1 MQELFRS
8 ADFVSIQ
15 IHGNSLTVPQPAQ
28 VRDLKDYRI
37 SRIGGLAVGDRFAF
51 ESKLSLPVSQM
62 VKLGEFQDALG
73 EWMAIAEAG
82 DFENRSYVVFGDSSG
97 YCPVFF
103 AEAGDNVIVADT
115 FMGAVHGLK
124 QFGVTPE
131 LDLAHYATTLF
142 PAHPHFDNPSV
153 RRTMSSNIR
162 ILGIDEALL
171 IRSSGLQLVER
182 SVLAPNSN
190 DSYEG
195 LLERGSQLVRNS
207 IKQLSGV
214 EGLQK
219 VLSLSGGVDSRLV
232 LSLISASGF
241 TEEFQLSSVDP
252 RTWKNKNTR
261 EVIERDV
268 AIADTIRKKL
278 GVEWAIVGDRE
289 FLQFDFRDSLNFHQS
304 YKSNFAH
311 TFSAPPGLTIPSDLK
326 ITFRG
331 GGGELLRATLTGERI
346 AEQIRNK
353 AWKSVKN
360 LGFTDWYMSRYPM
373 LKEER
378 PLVREYMAETFESVR
393 GSSLTE
399 KLNELYRNTRNRTH
413 FGHVRQSGSTNNY
426 AFHPLSNQ
434 YFIQASQML
443 GFEERANGKIIRDLY
458 NLNDPSLLDLPFENE
473 DSTQT
478 IANASARDVQIS
490 NDAWQTSLDRI
501 KADRGSATARAG
513 WAKDERLIRA
523 PYDKID
529 TSRSYTAQSMKLIED
544 FVEPNLKKTIRR
556 INTRAFEQTL
566 VYDSRSLPLSTKI
579 ASALDVFMPSL
590 PKGSHVRLFT
600 SVPVH
605 DQSTSISKVRI
616 DFPVKIQDGW
626 HNQPVPE
633 FAPELSIDSETVT
646 VSMRNSADDDFTPE
660 FAVYLYKNN
669 RRINKSWYKNETEV
683 TFPLEGAGIYHAQVF
698 YRVNSVHR
706 TSLGIKTNDVMID

>member
-1 MQELFRS
+1 MQELFRP

-15 IHGNSLTVPQPAQ
+15 IHGNSSAVSQPFEMRELT
-28 VRDLKDYRI
+28 DYRV
-37 SRIGGLAVGDRFAF
+37 SRIGGLAVGASFAF
-51 ESKLSLPVSQM
+51 ESKLSLPVSQNL
-62 VKLGEFQDALG
+62 KLGEFQDALG
-73 EWMAIAEAG
+73 EWVAIAETG
-82 DFENRSYVVFGDSSG
+82 EFEHRSYVVLGDSSG

-103 AEAGDNVIVADT
+103 AKAGENVIVADT

-124 QFGVTPE
+124 HFGVTPK
-131 LDLAHYATTLF
+131 LDLAHYATALF

-153 RRTMSSNIR
+153 RHTMSSDIR

-171 IRSSGLQLVER
+171 IRDNGLQIVER
-182 SVLAPNSN
+182 SAASPTLN

-195 LLERGSQLVRNS
+195 LLERGSQLVRSAIN
-207 IKQLSGV
+207 QLSGV

-241 TEEFQLSSVDP
+241 TDEFQLSSVDP
-252 RTWKNKNTR
+252 RTWTNQNTR
-261 EVIERDV
+261 EVIERDI
-268 AIADTIRKKL
+268 AIADTIRKNL
-278 GVEWAIVGDRE
+278 GVEWAVVGDRE

-311 TFSAPPGLTIPSDLK
+311 SFSAPPGLTIPAELK

-331 GGGELLRATLTGERI
+331 GGGELLRTTLTGERI
-346 AEQIRNK
+346 ADQIRNK
-353 AWKSVKN
+353 AWKRVRN

-378 PLVREYMAETFESVR
+378 PIVREYMAEAFESVR

-443 GFEERANGKIIRDLY
+443 GFEERASGKIVRDLY

-473 DSTQT
+473 SSTQT
-478 IANASARDVQIS
+478 IANATARDVQIS
-490 NDAWQTSLDRI
+490 NDAWQKSLDQV
-501 KADRGSATARAG
+501 KANRGSANARVG
-513 WAKDERLIRA
+513 WTKGERLIST
-523 PYDKID
+523 PFDKVD
-529 TSRSYTAQSMKLIED
+529 SSRSYTAQSMKLIED
-544 FVEPNLKKTIRR
+544 FVDPNLKKTVRR
-556 INTRAFEQTL
+556 INSRAFEQTQ
-566 VYDSRSLPLSTKI
+566 VYASRSLPISSKI

-600 SVPVH
+600 TRPVQ
-605 DQSTSISKVRI
+605 DQSTSISKVRV

-633 FAPELSIDSETVT
+633 FAPELSIDSDTLK
-646 VSMRNSADDDFTPE
+646 VSMGSAADDDFTPE

-669 RRINKSWYKNETEV
+669 RRINKSWYKKETEV